1 MKSRKICILTQPL
14 WHNYGCLLQ
23 AFALQK
29 CLKTMNYD
37 VVTDEFPRRFLS
49 PYQKCVDKVKR
60 VVAYYVLGRKT
71 VNPSPFYPTE
81 SSWQKICANTS
92 KFVRKRIDT
101 VDFFN
106 GSLSPTKEMLDR
118 FDTFIIGSDQVWR
131 ESYGRV
137 ESYFC
142 DFLKQDDKKVFS
154 YAASFGLSHWQFNEE
169 KTTHLKELVKK
180 FKAVSVREKD
190 AVDLCKENLNIKAE
204 WVLDPTLLLSKEDY
218 ISLFKDYETEKSE
231 GNFMTYILDYSE
243 EKENLIN
250 YIEDSK
256 SLTAFSVMANEGE
269 EFPAVEKWLKGF
281 YDAKFVLT
289 DSFHG
294 MVFSIVFEKPFL
306 VVLNKQRGSSRFLS
320 LLSALGLEDRLIEN
334 IDNVS
339 SFNEILSKE
348 IDYEIVR
355 KRLSILVN
363 KSKDFLIDCLER

>member
-106 GSLSPTKEMLDR
+106 GSLSPRKEMLDR

-142 DFLKQDDKKVFS
+142 DFLKQDDKKIFS
-154 YAASFGLSHWQFNEE
+154 YAASFGLSHWQFDEE
-169 KTTHLKELVKK
+169 KTAHLKELVKK

-339 SFNEILSKE
+339 SFNEILSKD